1 MAVKAKSTK
10 VTDEKPVEKAV
21 EKRKDKRSLKTELRK
36 KKDDIVVKFKYSNI
50 SVKEYSSL
58 STSVICKE

>member
-21 EKRKDKRSLKTELRK
+21 EKRRDKKRQKT
-36 KKDDIVVKFKYSNI
+36 F
-50 SVKEYSSL
+50 
-58 STSVICKE
+58 